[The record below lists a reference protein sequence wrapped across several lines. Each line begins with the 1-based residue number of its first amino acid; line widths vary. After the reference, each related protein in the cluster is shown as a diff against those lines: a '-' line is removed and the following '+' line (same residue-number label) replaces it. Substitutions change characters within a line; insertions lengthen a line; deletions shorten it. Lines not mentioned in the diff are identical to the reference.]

1 MKITCALL
9 VLFSVSA
16 NAAKIEAE
24 DWLSP
29 ELTKTVEAR
38 ESHINDPGWMINKNP
53 DKLKTYRFLVK
64 ESDVKRP
71 RNRQYLDPSIVD
83 DQFKKP
89 GLKGSFYKADNGKDV
104 FCVQTNQLWL
114 DKKVIVTCLGK
125 EVTDKKTSEELL
137 KKSAHKIEG
146 AVAIEVAP
154 EVCPPVV
161 KAPVAAKDENI
172 KFIEEILNFNPVPKA
187 VVLPAP
193 KVCESMIAVPKL
205 AFSNLSEE
213 QFATMPAQ
221 NWQNCAKPAQEVTT
235 ELKLSD
241 SCARLSGELLLPK
254 NVSRSVSM
262 SCKLKSKEDKFEN
275 WIQVP
280 LSFADDKAR
289 NYESRIYL
297 TQGPGQYECKLKEG
311 RNIDGGNCVV
321 ERKLLLNNEADP
333 KALVRKDLSPSE
345 RVPGTDLATLEQIE
359 AEALKILAD
368 SKAKTDD
375 QKLKAIM
382 GWFALHM
389 RPTQTLPQDS
399 PLKEKDPQ
407 KSHAVSTTWKAL
419 FKDGKA
425 SGVGYGYCQQYALL
439 SCTMART
446 MGIPCKVVTGP
457 TQKAGHGWAELSVGS
472 ETWFMDGG
480 NEILMKGQRP
490 QFFGRLKAERGF
502 EVLGVHEK
510 QDYQ

>member
-1 MKITCALL
+1 MKIFMALS
-9 VLFSVSA
+9 VLFSL
-16 NAAKIEAE
+16 NAFALKIEAE
-24 DWLSP
+24 DWLTP
-29 ELTKTVEAR
+29 ELTKVVEGR
-38 ESHINDPGWMINKNP
+38 ESHIKDPGWILDKNP
-53 DKLKTYRFLVK
+53 DQLKTYRFLVK

-71 RNRQYLDPSIVD
+71 RNRQYLDPAIVD
-83 DQFKKP
+83 DKFQKP
-89 GLKGSFYKADNGKDV
+89 GIKGSFYKADNGKDV

-125 EVTDKKTSEELL
+125 EVADKRTSEKLFV
-137 KKSAHKIEG
+137 KSAHKIEG

-154 EVCPPVV
+154 EICPPIVV
-161 KAPVAAKDENI
+161 APVSAKDESI
-172 KFIEEILNFNPVPKA
+172 KFIEDILSFNPVPKPVA
-187 VVLPAP
+187 LPVG
-193 KVCESMIAVPKL
+193 KVCETSIAVPKL
-205 AFSNLSEE
+205 ALNVSEE

-221 NWQNCAKPAQEVTT
+221 NWQNCAKPSEDVIP
-235 ELKLSD
+235 EIKLAD
-241 SCARLSGELLLPK
+241 SCGRLSGELLLPK
-254 NVSRSVSM
+254 NLSRSVSM
-262 SCKLKSKEDKFEN
+262 TCRLKSLEDKFEN

-280 LSFADDKAR
+280 LSFQDDKAKS
-289 NYESRIYL
+289 YESRIYL

-311 RNIDGGNCVV
+311 RNIDGGNCIV

-359 AEALKILAD
+359 TEALKILAD

-389 RPTQTLPQDS
+389 RPTQTLPQGS
-399 PLKEKDPQ
+399 PLLEKDPQ
-407 KSHAVSTTWKAL
+407 KSHAVATTWKAL

-457 TQKAGHGWAELSVGS
+457 TQKAGHGWAELSVGN

-480 NEILMKGQRP
+480 NEILMKGSRP

-502 EVLGVHEK
+502 EVLGVHGK